1 MTAFL
6 SDEDYKMATAKVSLG
21 SLFGTIAVYLT
32 APLMISFAGWRS
44 VFVFSA
50 VCGIFMLIA
59 WSFLALDTAVKVEKA
74 MGNDDIA
81 AHWAK
86 KAEKLRRKIFEK
98 FWCAKRGLLSD
109 TPEMKHFSE
118 HAQALGIISGVL
130 EGKNAEL
137 ALNHLLEDK
146 DLARCTVYFSYY
158 LFEAFFKMD
167 RGDLFLKRLDL
178 WRDYLKLG
186 VTTLLER
193 PENEK
198 IQARSDCHAW
208 GAHPIWFMQ
217 TGLAGIKSAGT
228 FFSRVHIKPSPG
240 PLKEIKASHPHPKGM
255 ITVDLKFDGAKVSG
269 YVDTPVEGVFE
280 YKDFET
286 TLKKG
291 RNTIR
296 GN

>member
-1 MTAFL
+1 
-6 SDEDYKMATAKVSLG
+6 MAPG
-21 SLFGTIAVYLT
+21 SFVGDGVNAEINLFWL
-32 APLMISFAGWRS
+32 
-44 VFVFSA
+44 
-50 VCGIFMLIA
+50 
-59 WSFLALDTAVKVEKA
+59 LALDTAVKVEKA
-74 MGNDDIA
+74 IGNDDIA

-118 HAQALGIISGVL
+118 HAQALGIISGVI
-130 EGKNAEL
+130 EGKNAEI
-137 ALNHLLEDK
+137 ALNRLLEDK

-178 WRDYLKLG
+178 WREYLKLG

-269 YVDTPVEGVFE
+269 YVDTPVDGVFE
-280 YKDFET
+280 YGDFSVP
-286 TLKKG
+286 LKKG